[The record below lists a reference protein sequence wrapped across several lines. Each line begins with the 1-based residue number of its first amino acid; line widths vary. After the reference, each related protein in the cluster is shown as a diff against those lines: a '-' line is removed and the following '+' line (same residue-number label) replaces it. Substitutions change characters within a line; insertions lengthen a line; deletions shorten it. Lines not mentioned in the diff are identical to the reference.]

1 MVHDDQ
7 WIAVCLALD
16 SQDVSLPLSSIPI
29 VALDCDREGIVFLCC
44 AYMIRSVGQ
53 SDAMNVALTAT
64 SKNLGAIRLE
74 IGFNAARITAKFD
87 LLLGFK
93 NGHTCIFVFCAINGL
108 TYVESEQSSESE
120 PISCIHA
127 SIDLCHRIQVKLAKI
142 VTLKLA
148 LTIFSSAVDEEC
160 QHLNG
165 YHQKQSC
172 LHVSFFIKI

>member
-1 MVHDDQ
+1 
-7 WIAVCLALD
+7 
-16 SQDVSLPLSSIPI
+16 
-29 VALDCDREGIVFLCC
+29 
-44 AYMIRSVGQ
+44 MIRSVGQ

-87 LLLGFK
+87 LLLGLK

-120 PISCIHA
+120 PISCIHG
-127 SIDLCHRIQVKLAKI
+127 SIGLSHRIQVKLAEI

-148 LTIFSSAVDEEC
+148 LTIFCSTVDKEC
-160 QHLNG
+160 Q
-165 YHQKQSC
+165 
-172 LHVSFFIKI
+172 